1 MLDIL
6 DTIAMIVCLLSLPVM
21 VVGLVLVCIK
31 KWRKNGL
38 KTLGIGVLLF
48 LGSAIVGA
56 FFFKKS
62 NQIKWRIIMKFFPP
76 LRLY

>member
-48 LGSAIVGA
+48 LGSAILGA
-56 FFFKKS
+56 FFFTKS
-62 NQIKWRIIMKFFPP
+62 NQIKLRTIMKFFPP
-76 LRLY
+76 PRLY